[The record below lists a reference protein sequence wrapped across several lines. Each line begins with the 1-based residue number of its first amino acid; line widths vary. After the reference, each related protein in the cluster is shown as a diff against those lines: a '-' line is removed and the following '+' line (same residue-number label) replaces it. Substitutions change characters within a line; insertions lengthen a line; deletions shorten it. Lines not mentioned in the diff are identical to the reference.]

1 MVARPGVRMSRRFR
15 FGDFVLDG
23 DTRELRRGGD
33 VVSMS
38 PKAFQLLE
46 ILIQYQP
53 KAMAKGTLQ
62 DLLWPNTHVVEK
74 NLANL
79 VAEIREAL
87 GDSAEQPHFVRTVPR
102 FGYAFLD
109 APVVGAG
116 DAAGARSGPMPHCRL
131 TWSDGRVGLCDG
143 DHVLGRD
150 PDVELFL
157 DSQSVSRRH
166 AVIRV
171 SASGATIEDLGS
183 KNGTFVNGQR
193 ITALTI
199 LNDGDEI
206 SVGPA
211 RMTFRRTSLRASTTT
226 IT

>member
-1 MVARPGVRMSRRFR
+1 MSRRFR

-102 FGYAFLD
+102 
-109 APVVGAG
+109 
-116 DAAGARSGPMPHCRL
+116 
-131 TWSDGRVGLCDG
+131 
-143 DHVLGRD
+143 
-150 PDVELFL
+150 
-157 DSQSVSRRH
+157 
-166 AVIRV
+166 
-171 SASGATIEDLGS
+171 
-183 KNGTFVNGQR
+183 
-193 ITALTI
+193 
-199 LNDGDEI
+199 
-206 SVGPA
+206 
-211 RMTFRRTSLRASTTT
+211 
-226 IT
+226 

>member
-1 MVARPGVRMSRRFR
+1 MVARPGVRKSRRFR

-131 TWSDGRVGLCDG
+131 TWADGRVGLCDG

-183 KNGTFVNGQR
+183 KNGTFVGSR
-193 ITALTI
+193 RVEAPTPLA
-199 LNDGDEI
+199 DGDDI
-206 SVGPA
+206 KVGAITLTFKTIQA
-211 RMTFRRTSLRASTTT
+211 RGVTQTW
-226 IT
+226 